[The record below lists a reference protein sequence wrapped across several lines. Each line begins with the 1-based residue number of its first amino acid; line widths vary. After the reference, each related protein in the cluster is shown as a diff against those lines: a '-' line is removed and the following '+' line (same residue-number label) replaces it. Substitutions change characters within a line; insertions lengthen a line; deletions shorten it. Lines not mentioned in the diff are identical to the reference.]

1 MSNDHADALQEWM
14 LSEAEDGMTAVATVL
29 HVDAHND
36 LNVPVPE
43 IKEMHPVPRQR
54 ARRELNLNS
63 MLRNQTVCA
72 I

>member
-1 MSNDHADALQEWM
+1 M